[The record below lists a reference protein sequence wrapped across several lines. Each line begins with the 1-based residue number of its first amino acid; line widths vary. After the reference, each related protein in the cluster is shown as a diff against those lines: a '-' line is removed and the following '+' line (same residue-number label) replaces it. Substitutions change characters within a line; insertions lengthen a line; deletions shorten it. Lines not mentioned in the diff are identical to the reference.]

1 MSDLKLTVNK
11 EALESSMTKEFD
23 APREKVWQAHVDPKL
38 VQQWWGPAKYK
49 TIVAAYESTVGGKW
63 KMIHEADGE
72 KHVFFG
78 EFKEVVEPEKI
89 TWTFNYEPFPNSEI
103 VETIYFEELPGNK
116 TRIKTVSHYPS
127 IEALEGMVQS
137 GMEGGANESWNRLA
151 ALLAK

>member
-11 EALESSMTKEFD
+11 EKLESSMTKEFD

-38 VQQWWGPAKYK
+38 IQQWWGPAKYK
-49 TIVAAYESTVGGKW
+49 TIVAAYEPTVGGKW

-103 VETIYFEELPGNK
+103 VETIYFEELQGNK